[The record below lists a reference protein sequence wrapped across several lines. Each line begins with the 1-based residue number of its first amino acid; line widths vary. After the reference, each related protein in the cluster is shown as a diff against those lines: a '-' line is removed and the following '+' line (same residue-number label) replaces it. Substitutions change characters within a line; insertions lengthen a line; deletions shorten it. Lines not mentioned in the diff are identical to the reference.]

1 MLIIPILLLRLGWLL
16 LTHIKYWKNLR
27 TGLPTTPNQ
36 IMSMSLRMFP
46 GEFLLY
52 TVGWAQTARQTLVYR
67 HRPFLSRDQEL
78 KQLHLNDVKEMFKK
92 RFPFKLLISFIRV
105 WSIQL
110 DLISIHTHPARF
122 AFSELNSPLSCTDIS
137 YFTFHLFNDEFHV
150 QFTVL
155 LSLVLCFPWLED
167 CPHFLFPRCYRRRL
181 LTHLKPHLGNFRS
194 INPRIFPCVPP
205 RCQRF
210 QFPNALLKH
219 THEKVGMFISS
230 AFSNCL

>member
-16 LTHIKYWKNLR
+16 LAHIKYWKNLR
-27 TGLPTTPNQ
+27 TGQPTTPNQ

-122 AFSELNSPLSCTDIS
+122 AFSELKFSVVLHWHFVFYVSFVQRWISRSIHCVAEFGFVLSLAWRLS
-137 YFTFHLFNDEFHV
+137 SLSLSS
-150 QFTVL
+150 L
-155 LSLVLCFPWLED
+155 LSEEAVD
-167 CPHFLFPRCYRRRL
+167 S
-181 LTHLKPHLGNFRS
+181 LKATFGELSFDKSENFSMRS
-194 INPRIFPCVPP
+194 ATVS
-205 RCQRF
+205 
-210 QFPNALLKH
+210 K
-219 THEKVGMFISS
+219 ISVS
-230 AFSNCL
+230 KRVTEAYAWKSWHVH

>member
-1 MLIIPILLLRLGWLL
+1 
-16 LTHIKYWKNLR
+16 
-27 TGLPTTPNQ
+27 
-36 IMSMSLRMFP
+36 
-46 GEFLLY
+46 
-52 TVGWAQTARQTLVYR
+52 
-67 HRPFLSRDQEL
+67 
-78 KQLHLNDVKEMFKK
+78 MFKK
-92 RFPFKLLISFIRV
+92 RFPFKLLIRFIRV

-122 AFSELNSPLSCTDIS
+122 AFSELKFSVVLHWHFVFYVSFVQRWI
-137 YFTFHLFNDEFHV
+137 HV

-230 AFSNCL
+230 AFSNCLLPIRRDKYSAKNRL

>member
-1 MLIIPILLLRLGWLL
+1 MLTLVEKLRASCNQKITQFIMYDPSSLTLYLSIRILLDSRLVNW
-16 LTHIKYWKNLR
+16 
-27 TGLPTTPNQ
+27 
-36 IMSMSLRMFP
+36 
-46 GEFLLY
+46 
-52 TVGWAQTARQTLVYR
+52 
-67 HRPFLSRDQEL
+67 
-78 KQLHLNDVKEMFKK
+78 
-92 RFPFKLLISFIRV
+92 
-105 WSIQL
+105 
-110 DLISIHTHPARF
+110 
-122 AFSELNSPLSCTDIS
+122 NSPLSCTDIS

-230 AFSNCL
+230 AFSNCLLPIRRDKYSAKNRL